1 MRSPPNCYLC
11 TRIGRI
17 PLAAAATHRT
27 FRHMTSILHDKK
39 AAYHTLGCKL
49 NFAETSSVRDELTR
63 HGVLT
68 AAQGERADICII
80 NTCSVTDVAD
90 HKCRQA
96 IHRFT
101 REHPGAL
108 VVVMGCY
115 AQLKANEIATFP
127 GVDLVVGMEQKGQ
140 VVQFIEERLSQKLTM
155 GEGEACHEAIAVP
168 TRDIR
173 TFVPSCSHGDRT
185 RYFLKVQDG
194 CNYYCTYCTIP
205 IARGR
210 SRNGSIASLV
220 AQAEQVAAEGGK
232 EIVITGVNTGDFG
245 RSTGETFLQLIQ
257 ALDRVEGIER
267 YRISSIEPNLLTDDI
282 NRFCASSRAFMPH
295 FHIPLQCG
303 SDTVLRLMHRHY
315 DTALFAQKIASIRRE
330 MPDAFIGVDVIV
342 GMRGETDEC
351 FDESYRFIDGLDISQ
366 LHVFSYS
373 ERPGT
378 KALEIPHTVSPQQK
392 HERSQRLLE
401 LSERKRRAFYA
412 RFAGSSRPVLW
423 EHAREGEQMHGFTD
437 NYIRV
442 RQAEESAPV
451 DNTLQTVRLGGLT
464 EGGEALQAI
473 VTD

>member
-1 MRSPPNCYLC
+1 MS
-11 TRIGRI
+11 
-17 PLAAAATHRT
+17 
-27 FRHMTSILHDKK
+27 SLHNKK

-49 NFAETSSVRDELTR
+49 NFAETSSLRDQLER
-63 HGVLT
+63 EGVQT
-68 AAQGERADICII
+68 IQKGEHADICIV

-101 REHPGAL
+101 REHPGAF

-115 AQLKANEIATFP
+115 AQLKANEIATFD
-127 GVDLVVGMEQKGQ
+127 GVDLVLGMEQKGD
-140 VVQFIEERLSQKLTM
+140 VLRYIEERMAQKEALN
-155 GEGEACHEAIAVP
+155 GGDACHEAISVS
-168 TRDIR
+168 TKDIR
-173 TFVPSCSHGDRT
+173 TFVPSCSRGDRT

-220 AQAEQVAAEGGK
+220 KQAEQVAAEGGK
-232 EIVITGVNTGDFG
+232 EIVLTGVNTGDFG
-245 RSTGETFLQLIQ
+245 RSTGETFLQLIN
-257 ALDRVEGIER
+257 ALDQVVGIER
-267 YRISSIEPNLLTDDI
+267 YRISSIEPNLLTDEI
-282 NRFCASSRAFMPH
+282 IEFCAQSRAFMPH

-303 SDTVLRLMHRHY
+303 SDTVLKLMHRHY
-315 DTALFAQKIASIRRE
+315 DTALFAQKIARIKHI

-351 FDESYRFIDGLDISQ
+351 FEESYNFIKSLNISQ

-378 KALEIPHTVSPQQK
+378 KALEIPYVVPAQTK
-392 HERSQRLLE
+392 HERSQRLLA
-401 LSERKRRAFYA
+401 LSEEKRRAHYA
-412 RFAGSSRPVLW
+412 QFIGTTRPVLW
-423 EHAREGEQMHGFTD
+423 EHARDNEPMQGFTD

-442 RQAEESAPV
+442 KQAAGDHAKDNHVTLAKLGDFTADGECLAEVLDQTTSAH
-451 DNTLQTVRLGGLT
+451 D
-464 EGGEALQAI
+464 
-473 VTD
+473 

>member
-1 MRSPPNCYLC
+1 MS
-11 TRIGRI
+11 
-17 PLAAAATHRT
+17 
-27 FRHMTSILHDKK
+27 SLHNKK

-49 NFAETSSVRDELTR
+49 NFAETSSLRDQLER
-63 HGVLT
+63 EGVQT
-68 AAQGERADICII
+68 IQKGEHADICIV

-101 REHPGAL
+101 REHPGAF

-115 AQLKANEIATFP
+115 AQLKANEIATFD
-127 GVDLVVGMEQKGQ
+127 GVDLVLGMEQKGD
-140 VVQFIEERLSQKLTM
+140 VLRYIEERMAQKEALNS
-155 GEGEACHEAIAVP
+155 GDACHEAISVP
-168 TRDIR
+168 TKDIR
-173 TFVPSCSHGDRT
+173 TFVPSCSRGDRT

-220 AQAEQVAAEGGK
+220 KQAEQVAAEGGK
-232 EIVITGVNTGDFG
+232 EIVLTGVNTGDFG
-245 RSTGETFLQLIQ
+245 RSTGETFLQLIK
-257 ALDRVEGIER
+257 ALDQVEGIER
-267 YRISSIEPNLLTDDI
+267 YRISSIEPNLLTDEI
-282 NRFCASSRAFMPH
+282 IEFCAQSRAFMPH

-303 SDTVLRLMHRHY
+303 SDTVLKLMHRHY
-315 DTALFAQKIASIRRE
+315 DTALFAQKIARIKHI

-351 FDESYRFIDGLDISQ
+351 FEESYNFIKSLNISQ

-378 KALEIPHTVSPQQK
+378 KAREIPYVVPAQTK
-392 HERSQRLLE
+392 HERSQRLLA
-401 LSERKRRAFYA
+401 LSEEKRRAHYA
-412 RFAGSSRPVLW
+412 QFIGTTRPVLW
-423 EHAREGEQMHGFTD
+423 EHARDNEPMQGFTD

-442 RQAEESAPV
+442 KQAAGDHAK
-451 DNTLQTVRLGGLT
+451 DNHVTLAKLGDFTADGECLT
-464 EGGEALQAI
+464 EVLDQITSAH
-473 VTD
+473 D